1 MQPHV
6 LAMRLQRIGR
16 LVQLIGA
23 SLGISFA
30 AAATHAQTSETYV
43 TATEASSPTEQLLK
57 DRFVIN
63 VGLFVVGS
71 KTNGSLRGT
80 ANTTDQPIN
89 FDQAFGL
96 DADTTRWRIDGLWRI
111 TPKHRLRFFY
121 FNDDVSR
128 TRTFNQNLEW
138 GDYTFEANGA
148 VTARLKRSVYV
159 LDYEY
164 AFLRRPNYE
173 VAVSGGIHFDDIKLS
188 LAGNAAVTANG
199 VQQPATFTSK
209 TSAIPAPM
217 PVLGIRG
224 DWALSPHW
232 YLEGSLQG
240 FKISYQ
246 AFDGNWTDLRAGVT
260 YMFNHHFGLGVGFER
275 WATHTNISKADFN
288 GRLNFGYQG
297 GLIYFK
303 GGF

>member
-1 MQPHV
+1 MQRHV
-6 LAMRLQRIGR
+6 LA
-16 LVQLIGA
+16 VVLILA
-23 SLGISFA
+23 TGISGV
-30 AAATHAQTSETYV
+30 AQAQSDQTYV
-43 TATEASSPTEQLLK
+43 TGTSVGSPTEQLLN
-57 DRFVIN
+57 DRFVVN
-63 VGLFVVGS
+63 LGFFVVGS

-80 ANTTDQPIN
+80 ANTTDQSIN

-96 DADTTRWRIDGLWRI
+96 DADTTRWRFDALWRI
-111 TPKHRLRFFY
+111 TPKHHLRFYY
-121 FNDDVSR
+121 FNDDVSK

-148 VTARLKRSVYV
+148 ITAKLKRSVYV

-173 VAVSGGIHFDDIKLS
+173 VVVSGGIHFDDITLS
-188 LAGNAAVTANG
+188 LAGNAVITANG
-199 VQQPATFTSK
+199 VQQPASYQSK
-209 TSAIPAPM
+209 SSSIPAPL

-240 FKISYQ
+240 MKISYQ
-246 AFDGNWTDLRAGVT
+246 AFNGNWTDLRFGLT
-260 YMFNHHFGLGVGFER
+260 YMFNHHFGIGAGFER
-275 WATHTNISKADFN
+275 WATHTDISKDSFH

-303 GGF
+303 GGW